1 MRTMTLYLDYDPRQK
16 LHSLPFEEIPPAA
29 EDVYLRLLPQTEGVF
44 EARGMAAVKKR
55 HIRPRDIQRAL
66 WAATSFLPKAKDGV
80 VGLMLPGTQYEVCC
94 GEGAGLSKHPGYCF
108 STGVNLPLGFRAV
121 SVTVTIR
128 YLLMP
133 SWMMSGLASVY
144 AEQGVQIAGVEVF
157 EPTG

>member
-1 MRTMTLYLDYDPRQK
+1 MRTMTLYLDYDLGQK
-16 LHSLPFEEIPPAA
+16 LHSLPFEEIPPATR
-29 EDVYLRLLPQTEGVF
+29 DVYLRLLPQAEGVF

-80 VGLMLPGTQYEVCC
+80 VGLMLPGTLYEVNC
-94 GEGAGLSKHPGYCF
+94 GEGTGLSKHPAYCF
-108 STGVNLPLGFRAV
+108 STGGNLPLGFRAV

-133 SWMMSGLASVY
+133 SWMISRLASIY
-144 AEQGVQIAGVEVF
+144 AEQGARIVGVEILA
-157 EPTG
+157 PTV